1 MKTKILT
8 AASAIALLAAMPAL
22 AEDPARN
29 NANTNNTLQEDASKA
44 WENTK
49 KDTSEAAESVSEATK
64 ETYRDIKAAVL
75 GDESDT
81 GDKFDYVTINQKQTA
96 SSLIGQPVVN
106 GAKER
111 VGTVK
116 DIILDANGKASLIVV
131 SDGEWI
137 TTGQK
142 LAAFDYD
149 SIISRNA
156 DGDVVMPLTEETM
169 TNVAAF
175 SYDAKDADEKTRVIP
190 ANGYSVAEIME
201 GDVVDAEK
209 KSVASVDDVTISNG
223 QAQELVIGF
232 DKILGLGGKKAVV
245 DYDNVKMVSNADKT
259 DLDFQLTAKQAAQ
272 FESYKKTA
280 TN

>member
-29 NANTNNTLQEDASKA
+29 NANTNNTLSEDASKA

-49 KDTSEAAESVSEATK
+49 KDASEAAENVSEATK
-64 ETYRDIKAAVL
+64 ETYNDIKAAVL
-75 GDESDT
+75 GDEAHT
-81 GDKFDYVTINQKQTA
+81 GDKFDYKTISQKQTA

-106 GAKER
+106 GSKER

-149 SIISRNA
+149 SIIRRNA
-156 DGDVVMPLTEETM
+156 DGDVVMPLTEQTM

-190 ANGYSVAEIME
+190 ANGYSVAEIMD
-201 GDVVDAEK
+201 GDVVNPEK